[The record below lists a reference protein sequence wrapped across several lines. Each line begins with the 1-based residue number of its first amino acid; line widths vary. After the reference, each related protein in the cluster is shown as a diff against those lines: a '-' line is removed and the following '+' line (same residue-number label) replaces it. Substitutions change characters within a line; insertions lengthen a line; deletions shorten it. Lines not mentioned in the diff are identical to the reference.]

1 MHSPEKTEP
10 THTEMAY
17 DLVLTCF
24 WTTRNENMGGDY
36 HIRKITTR
44 PAELGFHS
52 VNRERNYFLLA
63 HKKLARFIGEP
74 AQIYRQ
80 MADRL
85 VNFDVTISS
94 LFWESDPLELR
105 KEILDS
111 LTAGRVGSLE
121 DISTIDWTQ
130 NLTPWERENLDV
142 YTQMYLEKHVDVSQW
157 SRTTFSPY
165 PVLWFVFVAVVFFCF
180 WFSP

>member
-1 MHSPEKTEP
+1 
-10 THTEMAY
+10 
-17 DLVLTCF
+17 
-24 WTTRNENMGGDY
+24 MGGDY

-130 NLTPWERENLDV
+130 YLTPWERENLDV
-142 YTQMYLEKHVDVSQW
+142 YTQMYLEKHGSLTDAVFSLSQNPRN
-157 SRTTFSPY
+157 SRGSWTCHSGAGPPSLPTLSFGLF
-165 PVLWFVFVAVVFFCF
+165 LWRLFFFVFGFLHKAHEQ
-180 WFSP
+180 